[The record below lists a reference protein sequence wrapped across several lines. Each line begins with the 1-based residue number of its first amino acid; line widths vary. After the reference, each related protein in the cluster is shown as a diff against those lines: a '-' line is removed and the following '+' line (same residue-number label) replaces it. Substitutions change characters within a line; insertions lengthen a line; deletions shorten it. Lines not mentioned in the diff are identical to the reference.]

1 MTEGTHIIWKL
12 DFITHHSAA
21 AEAALEA
28 FGATTYSTERIEDR
42 PDAPWRFGIYFEG
55 KPDLAELHLPADATA
70 NLSEL
75 PARDWVAESQANL
88 PPVRVPPFYLHGSHD
103 RPLGGGWRSIE
114 MQAGQAFGSGHHGT
128 TQGCLFLLAAL
139 LKHKRPRRVADIGC
153 GSGTLAIAAAKAGC
167 RTVLASDNDPIAIA
181 VSRDNMKLNGVAPAI
196 SAFVAGGMQHSAYH
210 GRCFDLIFANII
222 ANPLI
227 ALAANFEKHLAKDGR
242 LIISGL
248 MNEQA
253 RKVSARY
260 RACGLHIERRKI
272 IGQWTSLCL
281 KR

>member
-1 MTEGTHIIWKL
+1 MAEDAHKVWKL
-12 DFITHHSAA
+12 EFITHHDAA
-21 AEAALEA
+21 AEAALDA
-28 FGATTYSTERIEDR
+28 FGATTYSTERTHDA
-42 PDAPWRFGIYFEG
+42 PDAPWRFGIYFDG
-55 KPDLAELHLPADATA
+55 KPDLTDLVLPADAQA
-70 NLSEL
+70 DLAEL
-75 PARDWVAESQANL
+75 PARDWVAESQTNL
-88 PPVRVPPFYLHGSHD
+88 PPVRVRPFYLHGSHD
-103 RPLGGGWRSIE
+103 RPLRGGWRPIE

-128 TQGCLFLLAAL
+128 TQGCLSLFASL
-139 LKHKRPRRVADIGC
+139 LKHKHPCRVADIGC

-167 RTVLASDNDPIAIA
+167 ASVLASDNDAVAIA
-181 VSRDNMKLNGVAPAI
+181 VARDNIRLNGVAPAI
-196 SAFVAGGMQHSAYH
+196 TSFVATGMQHRSYH
-210 GRCFDLIFANII
+210 GQQVDLIFANII
-222 ANPLI
+222 ARPLI
-227 ALAANFEKHLAKDGR
+227 ALATNFEKHLAKDGR